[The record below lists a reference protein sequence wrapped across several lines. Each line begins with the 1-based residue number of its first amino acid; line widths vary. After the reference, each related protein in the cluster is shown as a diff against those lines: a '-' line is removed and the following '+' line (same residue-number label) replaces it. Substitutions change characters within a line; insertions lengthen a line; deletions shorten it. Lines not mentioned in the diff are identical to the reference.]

1 MSGPGVFLPISG
13 LYFKKKRST
22 GPRAFRGVC
31 GPGERSAAMPRSTT
45 AGTFDETAVSAKKIA
60 GLVYLLQGIGLF
72 IGITYVVA
80 VVINYVKASEVK
92 GTWIESHFRWQMR
105 TFWFSLLWAVVGILT
120 YILLI
125 GPVIL
130 FADGVWVIYRIIKG
144 ALYLRDNKAMYGL
157 EA

>member
-1 MSGPGVFLPISG
+1 MGV
-13 LYFKKKRST
+13 R
-22 GPRAFRGVC
+22 V
-31 GPGERSAAMPRSTT
+31 PGERSAAMARTSTV
-45 AGTFDETAVSAKKIA
+45 GTFDETTVSAKKIA
-60 GLVYLLQGIGLF
+60 GFVYLLQGIGLF

-80 VVINYVKASEVK
+80 VVINYVKASDVK

-105 TFWFSLLWAVVGILT
+105 TFWFSLLWAVIGILT

-130 FADGVWVIYRIIKG
+130 FLDGIWVIYRIVKG
-144 ALYLRDNKAMYGL
+144 ALYLKDNKAMYGL